1 MHSRSTSIFGPP
13 ALVLLIAVR
22 DSRRHAPARSPAP
35 TLAFLRQRDA
45 AEKALRVAHD
55 RTPEANYA
63 ANLRKTGT
71 IQRASRNARRGDAK
85 RARSFLL
92 VSSMSSS
99 RSESRRGSRHAFRY
113 TSIAAGQPLQR
124 LAARGRLARQ
134 VDAHGAL

>member
-1 MHSRSTSIFGPP
+1 MHGRSTSIFGPP

-63 ANLRKTGT
+63 ANLRKTCT
-71 IQRASRNARRGDAK
+71 IQRASRNAPPGRR
-85 RARSFLL
+85 RASAF
-92 VSSMSSS
+92 VPS
-99 RSESRRGSRHAFRY
+99 RVFHVVE
-113 TSIAAGQPLQR
+113 PL
-124 LAARGRLARQ
+124 GKS
-134 VDAHGAL
+134 